1 MLMLSCA
8 ARTMVLLRL
17 SLPQLPL
24 LHGGR
29 VARACPLMPRTLDGT
44 EQAAGVILWLTEC
57 NVFIDSGFI
66 AGSDLWPAEQA
77 GVARDSTPLADVA
90 TCMAR
95 SWS

>member
-17 SLPQLPL
+17 SLLQLPL

-29 VARACPLMPRTLDGT
+29 VARARPLMPRTLDST
-44 EQAAGVILWLTEC
+44 EQAGGVTRWFRGQV
-57 NVFIDSGFI
+57 VFIDTGFI

-90 TCMAR
+90 TCMAAFC
-95 SWS
+95 S